1 MSIQEIL
8 RTIASGFT
16 QFSFFYVIDILLAA
30 ILIYK
35 LIVLTKDTRA
45 FQVLKGDAV
54 IFVATV
60 FCGLFDLTIINWLLN
75 SVLVSGLLIIVVL
88 FQPELRRAL
97 ERIGR
102 GTVIDKSRS
111 SLGESAEGIIN
122 EIHRAVL
129 SLSKR
134 KVGAL
139 IVIEQ
144 KTGLEDIV
152 ATGTRIDGIISEQ
165 LLENIFEPKTPLHD
179 GAAILRDGTIVAAS
193 CFLPLFDDATVAKE
207 LGTRHRAGLGVSSIS
222 DSVTIIVSEETG
234 VISIAQEGKLIRYI
248 DSTSLNNVLKSIY
261 VTESTGGV
269 LGWLR
274 RRRNK
279 NARK

>member
-45 FQVLKGDAV
+45 FQVLKGVAV

-152 ATGTRIDGIISEQ
+152 SMA
-165 LLENIFEPKTPLHD
+165 
-179 GAAILRDGTIVAAS
+179 
-193 CFLPLFDDATVAKE
+193 
-207 LGTRHRAGLGVSSIS
+207 
-222 DSVTIIVSEETG
+222 
-234 VISIAQEGKLIRYI
+234 
-248 DSTSLNNVLKSIY
+248 
-261 VTESTGGV
+261 
-269 LGWLR
+269 
-274 RRRNK
+274 
-279 NARK
+279 

>member
-45 FQVLKGDAV
+45 FQVLKGVAV

-179 GAAILRDGTIVAAS
+179 
-193 CFLPLFDDATVAKE
+193 ATVAKE

-274 RRRNK
+274 RSRNK